1 MTRPGHCLGRAR
13 LRRPRSGDNLEF
25 MGVLLARRMF
35 SSVPV
40 TVAPFRPARIPRDQ
54 PEKKAHSPIDLLP
67 VSDDVQPYD
76 RPLYVV
82 ANSVV
87 AYTVSPLSHRD
98 PSEFAAPMRIGLN
111 TLEGFENLPL
121 YLLWEVAEVVLESLR
136 GDNREAGHQCPR

>member
-1 MTRPGHCLGRAR
+1 MCL
-13 LRRPRSGDNLEF
+13 RS
-25 MGVLLARRMF
+25 
-35 SSVPV
+35 S
-40 TVAPFRPARIPRDQ
+40 Q
-54 PEKKAHSPIDLLP
+54 SPIDLLP
-67 VSDDVQPYD
+67 VTDDVQVYD
-76 RPLYVV
+76 RPLYIV

-87 AYTVSPLSHRD
+87 AYAVSPLSHRD

>member
-1 MTRPGHCLGRAR
+1 M
-13 LRRPRSGDNLEF
+13 RS
-25 MGVLLARRMF
+25 
-35 SSVPV
+35 
-40 TVAPFRPARIPRDQ
+40 T
-54 PEKKAHSPIDLLP
+54 HSPIDVLP
-67 VSDDVQPYD
+67 VADDVQVYD

-87 AYTVSPLSHRD
+87 AYAVSLLSHRD

-136 GDNREAGHQCPR
+136 RDNGEAGHQRPR

>member
-67 VSDDVQPYD
+67 VADDVQVYD

-87 AYTVSPLSHRD
+87 AYAVSPLSHRD
-98 PSEFAAPMRIGLN
+98 PSEFAAPIRIGLN
-111 TLEGFENLPL
+111 TLEGTRFEGTMVKPGINAFDRWRAGRQR
-121 YLLWEVAEVVLESLR
+121 YLLHLA
-136 GDNREAGHQCPR
+136 